1 MPLPIKIR
9 DQYFD
14 WEDTPYLMGILNVTP
29 DSFSDGGEAETIDKA
44 LAKADKLLQ
53 AGAKILDIGGESTRP
68 FAEPVPEEIELK
80 RVLPVVK
87 ALREAFPKAILSI
100 DTYKS
105 KVAEETLKAGA
116 DIINDISGGQ
126 FDPKILDVAKDFNC
140 PIVIMHIQG
149 TPQTMQINPQYQDV
163 IKEIK
168 TYFSERLNILSQKGI
183 SLDKVILDPGLGF
196 GKNFTHNLSI
206 LKGLKEFQEFDR
218 PILLGPSRKSFIG
231 EILKKPVSERDAG
244 TAGVAIFAYLQGV
257 HFLRV
262 HNVAMVQD
270 TLKTF
275 KYLFKELEG

>member
-29 DSFSDGGEAETIDKA
+29 DSFSDGGEAETLDKA

-262 HNVAMVQD
+262 HNVAVVQD

-275 KYLFKELEG
+275 KYLFKEIEG

>member
-1 MPLPIKIR
+1 
-9 DQYFD
+9 
-14 WEDTPYLMGILNVTP
+14 
-29 DSFSDGGEAETIDKA
+29 
-44 LAKADKLLQ
+44 
-53 AGAKILDIGGESTRP
+53 
-68 FAEPVPEEIELK
+68 
-80 RVLPVVK
+80 
-87 ALREAFPKAILSI
+87 
-100 DTYKS
+100 
-105 KVAEETLKAGA
+105 
-116 DIINDISGGQ
+116 
-126 FDPKILDVAKDFNC
+126 
-140 PIVIMHIQG
+140 MHIQG

-196 GKNFTHNLSI
+196 GKNFTHNISL

>member
-14 WEDTPYLMGILNVTP
+14 WEDTPYFMGILNVTP

-168 TYFSERLNILSQKGI
+168 TYFSERLIILSQKGI